1 MNLTPIDIYCERI
14 SPDFWAEPINAITN
28 VAFIISAYV
37 AHLYVQRLGDVNWR
51 AYILIGLLTA
61 IGIGSFL
68 FHTFAVQWAMLSDV
82 VPIFLFQLCF
92 IALYANDVMKAGVI
106 KIFGIFAVFFAL
118 SYGVSYIPP
127 DVMNGSLAYIPAAL
141 LVSAYGVWHCFSGQV
156 VAERAILLIAA
167 ALFFISICF
176 RSLDMSVCN
185 AFPQGT
191 HFIWHVLN
199 ATVLYLCVRG
209 YAKNSIISN

>member
-37 AHLYVQRLGDVNWR
+37 AHRYMQRLGDVNWR

-82 VPIFLFQLCF
+82 VPIFLFQL
-92 IALYANDVMKAGVI
+92 N
-106 KIFGIFAVFFAL
+106 
-118 SYGVSYIPP
+118 P
-127 DVMNGSLAYIPAAL
+127 
-141 LVSAYGVWHCFSGQV
+141 
-156 VAERAILLIAA
+156 R
-167 ALFFISICF
+167 
-176 RSLDMSVCN
+176 R
-185 AFPQGT
+185 
-191 HFIWHVLN
+191 
-199 ATVLYLCVRG
+199 
-209 YAKNSIISN
+209 